1 MPKLTKFE
9 DQDVYDAQV
18 RIVKTGDGLSAAM
31 EVEPIEIRNRQIGI
45 SVLEWQC
52 TSNAFDNA
60 KEGDGVV
67 RVAKLSTTRAA
78 TIMPDEP
85 LYKLI
90 MARLNNVTEQL
101 ASAGSAKGAIPGQG
115 TMPTGETDAAPPAP
129 SEAQAKAD
137 APWEDSARSRKERP
151 ASDEVP
157 DDLSSLDDELT
168 SPS

>member
-1 MPKLTKFE
+1 MTLNQFE
-9 DQDVYDAQV
+9 GQDVYDAQV

-60 KEGDGVV
+60 KDGDGLV

-85 LYKLI
+85 LYKMI

-101 ASAGSAKGAIPGQG
+101 ARAGAAPGSTPGQG
-115 TMPTGETDAAPPAP
+115 TLPQDEAK
-129 SEAQAKAD
+129 AQADAD
-137 APWEDSARSRKERP
+137 WEDSARSRKGRP
-151 ASDEVP
+151 TDDSDVEVP
-157 DDLSSLDDELT
+157 DDISSLDDELAEQ
-168 SPS
+168 